1 MKPGRVIVDMAA
13 ERGGN
18 VEGSVY
24 GSIGKV
30 EGVTVSGSGNWESE
44 IELDA
49 SQMYANNLQALLLE
63 FWDAEAKTISLNLE
77 DDILQTALI
86 THNGE
91 LINPTIKALLTQ
103 ESV

>member
-1 MKPGRVIVDMAA
+1 
-13 ERGGN
+13 
-18 VEGSVY
+18 
-24 GSIGKV
+24 
-30 EGVTVSGSGNWESE
+30 
-44 IELDA
+44 
-49 SQMYANNLQALLLE
+49 MYANNLQALLLE

-77 DDILQTALI
+77 DDILKTALI